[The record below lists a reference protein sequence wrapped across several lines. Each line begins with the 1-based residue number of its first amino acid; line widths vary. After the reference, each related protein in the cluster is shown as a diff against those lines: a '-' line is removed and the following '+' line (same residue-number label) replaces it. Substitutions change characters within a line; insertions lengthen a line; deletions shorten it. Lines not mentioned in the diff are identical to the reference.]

1 MTIPVQITIA
11 KKHIGKRRRKGVAER
26 VSEYQGAFEAKS
38 VFSSNNPQSHQIST
52 RMSCSTV
59 FPFRLIIQSHPK
71 QRLP

>member
-38 VFSSNNPQSHQIST
+38 VFSSNNPHSHQISNRT
-52 RMSCSTV
+52 SYSAVCL
-59 FPFRLIIQSHPK
+59 FRIIIQSHPK